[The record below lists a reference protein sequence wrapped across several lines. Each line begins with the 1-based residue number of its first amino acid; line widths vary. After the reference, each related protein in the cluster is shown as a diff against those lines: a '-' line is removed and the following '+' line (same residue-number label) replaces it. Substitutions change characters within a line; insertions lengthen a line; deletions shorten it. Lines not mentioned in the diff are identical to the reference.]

1 MACETNKK
9 GGLLPRA
16 KKDEVIFVYYYI
28 YWKSFYRVQLKNT
41 EDIVYLETKQSGEFD
56 FIQSFKQGGEDL
68 DIEGSGADHSEGN
81 SLSLLSNKH
90 EELKVINTSELY
102 KACEED
108 DDAFIKQASE
118 AISKILRDP

>member
-41 EDIVYLETKQSGEFD
+41 EDIVYLETKQLGEFD

-81 SLSLLSNKH
+81 SLGLLSNKN

-108 DDAFIKQASE
+108 DAFIKQASE